1 MERERVS
8 SGTEWES
15 AVGYSRAVRAGDEIH
30 VSGTTA
36 TDDDGAVV
44 GPGDPYAQT
53 RRAIENVDT
62 ALAALDASLS
72 DVVRT
77 RLFVTDIDDWEAIGR
92 AHAEAFDESE
102 ERRSSGGRP
111 ATTMVQVE
119 RLIDPEMLIEV
130 EATARV

>member
-1 MERERVS
+1 MKRERHA

-15 AVGYSRAVRAGDEIH
+15 TVGYSRAVRAGDEVH

-36 TDDDGAVV
+36 TDDDGQVV
-44 GPGDPYAQT
+44 GVGDPYAQMVQ
-53 RRAIENVDT
+53 ALDNVET
-62 ALAALDASLS
+62 ALSALDASFA

-92 AHAEAFDESE
+92 AHSEIFDTV
-102 ERRSSGGRP
+102 RP

-119 RLIDPEMLIEV
+119 RLIDPEMLVEIEAV
-130 EATARV
+130 ARDCGPD

>member
-1 MERERVS
+1 MDRERVS

-15 AVGYSRAVRAGDEIH
+15 TVGYSRAVRAGDALH

-44 GPGDPYAQT
+44 APDDPYAQT
-53 RRAIENVDT
+53 VRAIENVET
-62 ALAALDASLS
+62 ALSALDASLT

-77 RLFVTDIDDWEAIGR
+77 RLFVTDIEDWEAVGR
-92 AHAEAFDESE
+92 AHGESFDAV
-102 ERRSSGGRP
+102 RP

-119 RLIDPEMLIEV
+119 RLIDPEMLVEV
-130 EATARV
+130 EVVARD

>member
-1 MERERVS
+1 MSRQRDATMDRERYA

-15 AVGYSRAVRAGDEIH
+15 TVGYSRAIRAGNEIH

-36 TDDDGAVV
+36 TDDDGQVV
-44 GPGDPYAQT
+44 APGDPHAQT
-53 RRAIENVDT
+53 VRAIENVET
-62 ALAALDASLS
+62 ALSALDAALS

-92 AHAEAFDESE
+92 AHGDAFADV
-102 ERRSSGGRP
+102 RP

-119 RLIDPEMLIEV
+119 RLIDPEMLVEV
-130 EATARV
+130 EAVARD